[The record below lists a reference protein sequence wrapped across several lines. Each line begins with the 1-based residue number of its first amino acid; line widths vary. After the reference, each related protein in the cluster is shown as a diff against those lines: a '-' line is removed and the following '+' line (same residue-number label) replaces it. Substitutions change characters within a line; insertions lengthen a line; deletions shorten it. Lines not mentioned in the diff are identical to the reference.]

1 MAAGRNFERGVGLSH
16 EDAHVFAGEEGS
28 GKDGRELDAI
38 GGDAFDVELV
48 DAVLDLVVTA
58 NQPDLHF
65 FGLGWIVSEIG
76 QQFVELCRHGFDLVL
91 GMVKG
96 LEAMAYPTTFMNK
109 VCDRLR

>member
-1 MAAGRNFERGVGLSH
+1 
-16 EDAHVFAGEEGS
+16 
-28 GKDGRELDAI
+28 
-38 GGDAFDVELV
+38 
-48 DAVLDLVVTA
+48 VTA
-58 NQPDLHF
+58 NQPDLHL

-76 QQFVELCRHGFDLVL
+76 QQFVELCGHEFGLVL